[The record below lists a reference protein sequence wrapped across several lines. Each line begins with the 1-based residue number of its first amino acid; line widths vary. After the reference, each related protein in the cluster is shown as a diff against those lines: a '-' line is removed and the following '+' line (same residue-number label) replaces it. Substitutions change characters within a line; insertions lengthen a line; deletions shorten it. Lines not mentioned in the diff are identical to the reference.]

1 MLLDLN
7 FTLYYILLHI
17 NIFLVCSETKKQIQF
32 LSTFTTQAAQ
42 TERIYNIIY
51 IIYLCNCTSIKFLYI
66 NRKVFI
72 YVICS
77 SDLYIFLLKAAFI
90 NFILFHWLKNC
101 VILYTWLNFFLCAF
115 WVVCFVHISYMVLLS
130 CTNKIYF
137 RILSKLKD

>member
-7 FTLYYILLHI
+7 FTVYYILLHI

-42 TERIYNIIY
+42 TERIYIIFC

-66 NRKVFI
+66 NRKVFS

-77 SDLYIFLLKAAFI
+77 SDLYISLLKADFI
-90 NFILFHWLKNC
+90 IFIFIPLIKKLC
-101 VILYTWLNFFLCAF
+101 DPLYLVEFFLMC
-115 WVVCFVHISYMVLLS
+115 ILS
-130 CTNKIYF
+130 CVLCTYF
-137 RILSKLKD
+137 KYGFIIMY